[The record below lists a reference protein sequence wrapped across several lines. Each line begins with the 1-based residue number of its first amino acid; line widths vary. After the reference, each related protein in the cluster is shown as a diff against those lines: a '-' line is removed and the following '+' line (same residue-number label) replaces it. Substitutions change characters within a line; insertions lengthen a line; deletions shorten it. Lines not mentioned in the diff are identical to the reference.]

1 MDYKQKYL
9 KYKQKYLELLK
20 DQIGGEIIDELIH
33 ETETIQLIE
42 KPEDIEEVLCID
54 KKPGCIK
61 CKICKSVSGDLR
73 IIPHNF
79 SCKYNERNIYD
90 PIIKGNRIIS
100 TSFMNS
106 SISVAILQR
115 EYGIVNTMTQKK
127 IIYSYA
133 AGPCIV
139 LCMHDI
145 SSQRA
150 ILGHIDTLTIDPL
163 NKFRTFLPENCDV
176 YIVGGDNS
184 TKSLIN
190 TILKQLKSRNYK
202 IKFAYIKDNY
212 TSNSFGIN
220 CMTGE
225 TYLNDSV
232 IEYPLSHEEEQR
244 LSNFTRISTRRSEL
258 NRVNIT

>member
-1 MDYKQKYL
+1 MFFV
-9 KYKQKYLELLK
+9 
-20 DQIGGEIIDELIH
+20 I
-33 ETETIQLIE
+33 
-42 KPEDIEEVLCID
+42 V
-54 KKPGCIK
+54 
-61 CKICKSVSGDLR
+61 R
-73 IIPHNF
+73 IYYGNF
-79 SCKYNERNIYD
+79 ICKYNERNIYD

-115 EYGIVNTMTQKK
+115 EYGIVNTETQKK

-133 AGPCIV
+133 AGPCII

-202 IKFAYIKDNY
+202 IKFADPTFVAKEICREINKKNFLIY
-212 TSNSFGIN
+212 TPKKWRWIMFVIRNLPDFIFN
-220 CMTGE
+220 R
-225 TYLNDSV
+225 LN
-232 IEYPLSHEEEQR
+232 I
-244 LSNFTRISTRRSEL
+244 
-258 NRVNIT
+258 